1 MLYQA
6 LTTIP
11 CLISD
16 FLEAGHKRGMETNV
30 EFLKTLQLF
39 MFLGKCQ

>member
-30 EFLKTLQLF
+30 KFLHKRYNYSCF
-39 MFLGKCQ
+39 